1 MELILWR
8 HAEAEDGT
16 PDNARKLTDKGIR
29 QAQNMA
35 EWLQS
40 RLPDNARILVSPAQ
54 RTRQTALALKQ
65 KIDITDAV
73 STSATALTIL
83 TAAGWPDAAG
93 TVVIVGHQ
101 PVLGE
106 LAARLMSGTTADWR
120 IRKGAI
126 WWFRTD
132 ANGTLLR
139 AMMSPDM
146 L

>member
-16 PDNARKLTDKGIR
+16 PDSARKLTDKGIR

-35 EWLQS
+35 GWLQS
-40 RLPDNARILVSPAQ
+40 RLPDDARILVSPTQ
-54 RTRQTALALKQ
+54 RTRQTALSLKR
-65 KIDITDAV
+65 KAEITDAV
-73 STSATALTIL
+73 GTSATILTIL
-83 TAAGWPDAAG
+83 TTTGWPDAAG
-93 TVVIVGHQ
+93 TIIIVGHQ

-106 LAARLMSGTTADWR
+106 LAARLMTGTTTTWR
-120 IRKGAI
+120 IRKGAV

-132 ANGTLLR
+132 AASTLLR
-139 AMMSPDM
+139 AVMTPDM

>member
-8 HAEAEDGT
+8 HAEAEEGT
-16 PDNARKLTDKGIR
+16 PDHARKLTDKGIR
-29 QAQNMA
+29 QARNMA
-35 EWLQS
+35 AWLQS
-40 RLPDNARILVSPAQ
+40 RLPHNARILVSPAQ
-54 RTRQTALALKQ
+54 RTRQTALALERKT
-65 KIDITDAV
+65 DITDAV

-101 PVLGE
+101 PALGE

-126 WWFRTD
+126 WWLRTD
-132 ANGTLLR
+132 ANSTLLR